1 MQEFK
6 NDNSLDNNVDARS
19 DKNDDLGSMDI
30 LGDNFEKDRRNQ
42 MSEINLLEDG
52 PQEPKR
58 EEQLLIEAEAA
69 LTERG
74 SKAESVL

>member
-19 DKNDDLGSMDI
+19 EKNDDLGSMDI

-42 MSEINLLEDG
+42 LSEINLLEDG

-58 EEQLLIEAEAA
+58 EDQFLIEAEAA
-69 LTERG
+69 LSERG
-74 SKAESVL
+74 SKAEAVL